1 MVRFTGKWF
10 VALGISACLASSA
23 MAQDKPRPRIGG
35 PEVQEPRAQL
45 DQLLELQKEIA
56 AAMQARD
63 SAKVQEL
70 IQKLQKSMMLDRNLT
85 PMQFQIMP
93 FPAGRD
99 GPAPKSELRQQYD
112 KQLEEFAE
120 SIEKLKSDPDARAA
134 IEMARDEYKKA
145 MEAELKKADDA
156 QPLRP
161 QPNFPNLPLPQ
172 FQQFEVPF
180 PLADFNFGNARLN
193 AAQPRFGVSL
203 EKPSAVL
210 AEQLDLKP
218 NAGIVIVD
226 VLRGTPA
233 EKAGLKKNDILLQ
246 WAGKDL
252 PADVEAFQTL
262 IAGAKSGEKFEAV
275 VLRKGKKET
284 VKGIELP
291 ETRRLE
297 PGNLNRLKL
306 QINEFK

>member
-10 VALGISACLASSA
+10 VALGISTCLASSA
-23 MAQDKPRPRIGG
+23 MAQDKPRPRVDG
-35 PEVQEPRAQL
+35 PEVKEPRAQL

-63 SAKVQEL
+63 PAKAQEL
-70 IQKLQKSMMLDRNLT
+70 IQKLQKSMMLDRNFAPL
-85 PMQFQIMP
+85 QFQVMP
-93 FPAGRD
+93 FPGGRD
-99 GPAPKSELRQQYD
+99 GPAPKSDLRQQYE
-112 KQLEEFAE
+112 KQLKEFAE
-120 SIEKLKSDPDARAA
+120 SIEKLKGDPEARAA

-156 QPLRP
+156 QPLRA

-172 FQQFEVPF
+172 FQRLEVPF
-180 PLADFNFGNARLN
+180 PLADFDLGNARLN
-193 AAQPRFGVSL
+193 GAQPRLGVSL

-218 NAGIVIVD
+218 EAGIVIVD

-252 PADVEAFQTL
+252 PADVEAFQAM
-262 IAGAKSGEKFEAV
+262 IAAAKPGDRFEAV

-291 ETRRLE
+291 VARPR
-297 PGNLNRLKL
+297 
-306 QINEFK
+306 